1 MVGRT
6 HDLAAFT
13 AMNFIIATQSVPNMT
28 LATAFV
34 AFSANMIGGLAPD
47 LDQSTGALWRKV
59 RLGSLAGKLLA
70 PFFGG
75 HRNIS
80 HSILGIF
87 LLGFIAQVILTAISK
102 VLIVDMDIVWFAF
115 MLGLLSH
122 LFMDLLTLD
131 GIPLLFPLKLEF
143 GFPPIRFFRI
153 RTGGLFEKGLVF
165 PGLIL
170 LNMYIFYLYHPVIL
184 SFLRTNIK

>member
-1 MVGRT
+1 MTGRT
-6 HDLAAFT
+6 HDMAAFT
-13 AMNFIIATQSVPNMT
+13 VLNLVVASQTMPNMT

-47 LDQSTGALWRKV
+47 LDQSTGALWRRV
-59 RLGSLAGKLLA
+59 RLGSLAAKFLA
-70 PFFGG
+70 PLFGG

-87 LLGFIAQVILTAISK
+87 VLGFLARVIMTAISQ
-102 VLIVDMDIVWFAF
+102 VLIVDMDIVWNAF
-115 MLGLLSH
+115 MLGLVSH

-131 GIPLLFPLKLEF
+131 GIPLLFPIKWEF
-143 GFPPIRFFRI
+143 GFPPVRFFRI
-153 RTGGLFEKGLVF
+153 KTGGLFEKGLVF
-165 PGLIL
+165 PGLLL
-170 LNMYIFYLYHPVIL
+170 LNMYIFYLYHPAIL

>member
-1 MVGRT
+1 M
-6 HDLAAFT
+6 AAFT
-13 AMNFIIATQSVPNMT
+13 AMNFVIATQTIPSMT

-34 AFSANMIGGLAPD
+34 AFTANMIGGLAPD
-47 LDQSTGALWRKV
+47 LDQSTGALWRRV
-59 RLGSLAGKLLA
+59 RGGSLAAKFLA
-70 PFFGG
+70 PLFGG

-87 LLGFIAQVILTAISK
+87 VLGFLARVIMTAISA
-102 VLIVDMDIVWFAF
+102 VLIVDMDIVWNAF

-131 GIPLLFPLKLEF
+131 GIPLLFPIKWEF
-143 GFPPIRFFRI
+143 GFPPIRYFRI
-153 RTGGLFEKGLVF
+153 RTGALFEKGIIF

-170 LNMYIFYLYHPVIL
+170 VNMYIFYLYHPAIL